1 MTFGMLVGVKTCA
14 RCSIEKPTTEF
25 HKNKARPD
33 GVETYCKECNN
44 QRLRESYAKDPQ
56 SKITKTRQY
65 HLDNPR
71 WSKDTQ
77 RKWHQDNKERRYQ
90 KVKNRLD
97 TDPEFLKYRR
107 DLVARKERERRAQKA
122 NTEVTKVTK
131 NHYNN
136 ILLEFNNQCW
146 ICEVK
151 LTQVVWDH
159 VQPLAKGGSHS
170 VDNLR
175 PACNPCNVR
184 KNATWPFTDEMK
196 EAIANEVR
204 SLTDLKEV
212 MP

>member
-1 MTFGMLVGVKTCA
+1 MLVGVKTCGK
-14 RCSIEKPTTEF
+14 CSIEKNTTEF
-25 HKNKARPD
+25 HKNEARPQ
-33 GVETYCKECNN
+33 GIETYCKECNN
-44 QRLRESYAKDPQ
+44 QRLREAYAKDPQ

-65 HLDNPR
+65 HLDHPE
-71 WSKDTQ
+71 WSKNTQ

-90 KVKNRLD
+90 KVKDRLA

-131 NHYNN
+131 NDYNN

-184 KNATWPFTDEMK
+184 KNATWPFTDKMK
-196 EAIANEVR
+196 ETIANEVR
-204 SLTDLKEV
+204 NLTESKEV